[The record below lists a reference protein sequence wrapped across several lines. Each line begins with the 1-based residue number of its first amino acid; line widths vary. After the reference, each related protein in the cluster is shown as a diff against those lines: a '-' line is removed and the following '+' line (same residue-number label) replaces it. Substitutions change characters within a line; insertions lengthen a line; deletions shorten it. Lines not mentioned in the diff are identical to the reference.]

1 MAASSL
7 NIDLFIST
15 QCPHCS
21 QALELLSKAVK
32 QGDIGQLNIINLNSS
47 NNSEQYSHI
56 RSVPFIQID
65 DYEFNGNLKKSELDD
80 WIKADKEDNFAGY
93 YFSTLLMDGQISQ
106 VENFIKRKTN
116 YLLELIKLAQDENAK
131 MQVRIGITAVFE
143 SIYSEIPKLSQS
155 DEIINSLIQA
165 TDTDNHAIRV
175 DLIYILSLV
184 FKAFKDQQQ
193 KNSELNTFMLLA
205 SKDSSEEINEIAND
219 VLNN

>member
-1 MAASSL
+1 MPTSSPS
-7 NIDLFIST
+7 IDLFIST

-32 QGDIGQLNIINLNSS
+32 QGDIGGLNIINLNS
-47 NNSEQYSHI
+47 NTNSEQYSHI

-65 DYEFNGNLKKSELDD
+65 DYEFNGNLKKSELED
-80 WIKADKEDNFAGY
+80 WIKAEKEDRFADY

-106 VENFIKRKTN
+106 VENFIKRKPN
-116 YLLELIKLAQDENAK
+116 YWLELIKLAQDENTK

-143 SIYSEIPKLSQS
+143 SIYSDIPKLSQL
-155 DEIINSLIQA
+155 DDIINSLIEA
-165 TDTDNHAIRV
+165 TDTNNHAIRV
-175 DLIYILSLV
+175 DLIYILSLI
-184 FKAFKDQQQ
+184 FTGLKDQQQ
-193 KNSELNTFMLLA
+193 ENPELNTFMLLA